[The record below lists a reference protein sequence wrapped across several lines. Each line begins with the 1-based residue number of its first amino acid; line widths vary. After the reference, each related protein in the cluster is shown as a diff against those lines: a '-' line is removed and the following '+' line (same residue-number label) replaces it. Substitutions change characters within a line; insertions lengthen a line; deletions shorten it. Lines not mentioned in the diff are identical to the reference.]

1 MPHTRFFSFSPR
13 LRLLILSLFFLL
25 LPVGCQKQ
33 DTDTQQQFDT
43 FLDDCFE
50 EFVTSDTLTLHF
62 KLSDPDAYGISENV
76 PPSFGD
82 YSVEQLTDQCERAG
96 QLLSELNTFD
106 PDDLDEESAFTW
118 QILKNALE
126 ASAASEEYILYTSP
140 FGTNGLQSQIT
151 VTLSEYYFDGEQ
163 DVKDY
168 LALARQVPDLFDQI
182 LSFEEKRREAGFISP
197 DFVLENTIEQIDQ
210 FLSASEDDNLLIS
223 SFEEKL
229 ENVPDLS
236 EDAKKTYRSNNRA
249 LVRQTILPAFVSLRD
264 ELEIYLV
271 DSTAPASQDQ
281 SDTGVNVSNKER
293 LCQYE
298 GGRDYYRLL
307 LSTVVGTDLSP
318 EECIDALETTLQDC
332 AADIIALTRDETGL
346 YTDYLTARPALTDT
360 QAILTELENDT
371 LIDFPEP
378 PEVSYTLKNVP
389 AALSSTSASAF
400 YLLPPIDSTEDNII
414 YINESRVSDEEQ
426 FSTLAHEGYPGHMY
440 QTNYY
445 MSTDP
450 EPIRFLLRCD
460 GYDEGW
466 GTYAQLYS
474 YRYLEFADTDRE
486 TEELLQQLYRDNDI
500 LSLALSSLSD
510 LYVNYENYTEEEL
523 ADYLSGYGVPEENV
537 RYIYEYVVEN
547 PTTCLSYS
555 IGWYELEQ
563 LRNSM
568 QEELG
573 SDFDNREFHEAVL
586 SCGSCPFSLLAKRV
600 SGLMSE

>member
-1 MPHTRFFSFSPR
+1 MPHTRFFSVSPR

-33 DTDTQQQFDT
+33 DADTQRQFDT

-82 YSVEQLTDQCERAG
+82 YSIEHLIDQCERAG
-96 QLLSELNTFD
+96 QLLSELNAFD

-140 FGTNGLQSQIT
+140 FGTNGLQSQIP

-182 LSFEEKRREAGFISP
+182 LSFEVKRREAGFISP

-236 EDAKKTYRSNNRA
+236 EEAKKTYRSNNRA
-249 LVRQTILPAFVSLRD
+249 LVRQTILPAFASLRE
-264 ELEIYLV
+264 ELEVYLV
-271 DSTAPASQDQ
+271 DSDTPASQDQ
-281 SDTGVNVSNKER
+281 SDTGVSASNKER

-307 LSTVVGTDLSP
+307 LSTAVGTDLSP
-318 EECIDALETTLQDC
+318 EECINALETTLQDC
-332 AADIIALTRDETGL
+332 AADIAALTRDETGL
-346 YTDYLTARPALTDT
+346 YTDYLTARPALTDA

-486 TEELLQQLYRDNDI
+486 TEELLRQLYRDNDI

-510 LYVNYENYTEEEL
+510 LYVNYDNYTEEEL
-523 ADYLSGYGVPEENV
+523 TDYLSGYGVPEENV
-537 RYIYEYVVEN
+537 RSIYEYVVEN
-547 PTTCLSYS
+547 PTTYLSYS

-586 SCGSCPFSLLAKRV
+586 SCGSCPFSLLAERV

>member
-1 MPHTRFFSFSPR
+1 MPHTRFFSFSLR

-33 DTDTQQQFDT
+33 DADTQRQFDT

-62 KLSDPDAYGISENV
+62 KLSDPDSYGISENV

-82 YSVEQLTDQCERAG
+82 YSVEQLADQCERAG
-96 QLLSELNTFD
+96 QLLSELNAFD

-118 QILKNALE
+118 QILKDALE

-140 FGTNGLQSQIT
+140 FGTNGLQSQIP

-182 LSFEEKRREAGFISP
+182 LSFEEKRRESGFISP

-210 FLSASEDDNLLIS
+210 FLSASEDNNLLIS

-249 LVRQTILPAFVSLRD
+249 LVRQTILPAFASLRD
-264 ELEIYLV
+264 ELEVYLV
-271 DSTAPASQDQ
+271 DSDTPASQDQ
-281 SDTGVNVSNKER
+281 SDTGVSASNKER

-332 AADIIALTRDETGL
+332 AADVIALTRDETGL
-346 YTDYLTARPALTDT
+346 YTDYLTARPALTDA

-486 TEELLQQLYRDNDI
+486 TEESLQQLYRDNDI

-547 PTTCLSYS
+547 PTTYLSYS

-586 SCGSCPFSLLAKRV
+586 SCGSCPFSLLAERV

>member
-118 QILKNALE
+118 QILKDALE

-140 FGTNGLQSQIT
+140 FGTNGLQSQVP

-236 EDAKKTYRSNNRA
+236 EEAKKTYRSNNRA
-249 LVRQTILPAFVSLRD
+249 LVRQTILPAFASLRE
-264 ELEIYLV
+264 ELEVYLV
-271 DSTAPASQDQ
+271 DSNTPASQDQ
-281 SDTGVNVSNKER
+281 SDTGVSASNKER

-346 YTDYLTARPALTDT
+346 YTDYLTARPALTDA

-486 TEELLQQLYRDNDI
+486 TEELLRQLYRDNDI

-523 ADYLSGYGVPEENV
+523 TDYLSGYGVPEENV
-537 RYIYEYVVEN
+537 RSIYEYVVEN
-547 PTTCLSYS
+547 PTTYLSYS

-586 SCGSCPFSLLAKRV
+586 SCGSCPFSLLAERV

>member
-140 FGTNGLQSQIT
+140 FGTNGLQSQIP

-249 LVRQTILPAFVSLRD
+249 LVRQTILPAFASLRD
-264 ELEIYLV
+264 ELEVYLV
-271 DSTAPASQDQ
+271 DSDTPASQDQ
-281 SDTGVNVSNKER
+281 SDTGVSASNKKR

>member
-33 DTDTQQQFDT
+33 DADTQRQFDT

-140 FGTNGLQSQIT
+140 FGTNGLQSQIP

-210 FLSASEDDNLLIS
+210 FLSASEDNNLLIS

-249 LVRQTILPAFVSLRD
+249 LVRQTILPAFASLRD
-264 ELEIYLV
+264 ELEVYLV
-271 DSTAPASQDQ
+271 DSDTPASQDQ
-281 SDTGVNVSNKER
+281 SDTGVSASNKKR

-360 QAILTELENDT
+360 QTILTELENDT

-486 TEELLQQLYRDNDI
+486 TEESLQQLYRDNDI

>member
-33 DTDTQQQFDT
+33 DADTQRQFDT

-140 FGTNGLQSQIT
+140 FGTNGLQSQIP

-210 FLSASEDDNLLIS
+210 FLSASEDNNLLIS

-249 LVRQTILPAFVSLRD
+249 LVRQTILPAFASLRN
-264 ELEIYLV
+264 ELEVYLV
-271 DSTAPASQDQ
+271 DSDTPASQDQ
-281 SDTGVNVSNKER
+281 SDTGVSASNKER

-332 AADIIALTRDETGL
+332 AADVIALTRDETGL
-346 YTDYLTARPALTDT
+346 YTDYLTARPALTDA

-474 YRYLEFADTDRE
+474 YRYLEFADTDPE
-486 TEELLQQLYRDNDI
+486 TEESLQQLYRDNDI

-510 LYVNYENYTEEEL
+510 LYVNYDNYTEEEL

>member
-140 FGTNGLQSQIT
+140 FGTNGLQSQIP

-197 DFVLENTIEQIDQ
+197 DFVLENTIEQINQ

-236 EDAKKTYRSNNRA
+236 EEAKKTYRSNNRA
-249 LVRQTILPAFVSLRD
+249 LVRQTILPSFASLRD
-264 ELEIYLV
+264 ELEVYLV
-271 DSTAPASQDQ
+271 DSDTPASQDQ
-281 SDTGVNVSNKER
+281 SDTGVSASNKKR
-293 LCQYE
+293 LCRYE

-547 PTTCLSYS
+547 PTTYLSYS

>member
-140 FGTNGLQSQIT
+140 FGTNGLQSQIP

-197 DFVLENTIEQIDQ
+197 DFVLENTIEQINQ

-236 EDAKKTYRSNNRA
+236 EEAKKTYRSNNRA
-249 LVRQTILPAFVSLRD
+249 LVRQTILPSFASLRD
-264 ELEIYLV
+264 ELEVYLV
-271 DSTAPASQDQ
+271 DSDTPASQDQ
-281 SDTGVNVSNKER
+281 SDTGVSASNKKR

>member
-1 MPHTRFFSFSPR
+1 MPHARFFSFSPR

-140 FGTNGLQSQIT
+140 FGTNGLQSQIP

-197 DFVLENTIEQIDQ
+197 DFVLENTIEQINQ

-236 EDAKKTYRSNNRA
+236 EEAKKTYRSNNRA
-249 LVRQTILPAFVSLRD
+249 LVRQTILPSFASLRD
-264 ELEIYLV
+264 ELEVYLV
-271 DSTAPASQDQ
+271 DSDTPASQDQ
-281 SDTGVNVSNKER
+281 SDTGVSASNKKR

-486 TEELLQQLYRDNDI
+486 TEESLQQLYRDNDI

-568 QEELG
+568 QEELD

-586 SCGSCPFSLLAKRV
+586 SCGSCPFSLLEKRV

>member
-33 DTDTQQQFDT
+33 DTDTQQQFDI

-140 FGTNGLQSQIT
+140 FGTNGLQSQIP

-197 DFVLENTIEQIDQ
+197 DFVLENTIEQINQ

-236 EDAKKTYRSNNRA
+236 EEAKKTYRSNNRA
-249 LVRQTILPAFVSLRD
+249 LVRQTILPSFASLRD
-264 ELEIYLV
+264 ELEVCLV
-271 DSTAPASQDQ
+271 DSDTPASQDQ
-281 SDTGVNVSNKER
+281 SDTGVSASNKKR

-298 GGRDYYRLL
+298 GGRGYYRLL

>member
-118 QILKNALE
+118 QILKDALE

-140 FGTNGLQSQIT
+140 FGTNGLQSQIP

-197 DFVLENTIEQIDQ
+197 DFVLENTIEQINQ

-236 EDAKKTYRSNNRA
+236 EEAKKTYRSNNRA
-249 LVRQTILPAFVSLRD
+249 LVRQTILPSFASLRD
-264 ELEIYLV
+264 ELEVYLV
-271 DSTAPASQDQ
+271 DSDTPASQDQ
-281 SDTGVNVSNKER
+281 SDTGVSASNKKR

-414 YINESRVSDEEQ
+414 YINESRVNDEEQ

-486 TEELLQQLYRDNDI
+486 TEESLQQLYRDNDI

-547 PTTCLSYS
+547 PTTYLSYS

-568 QEELG
+568 KEELG

-586 SCGSCPFSLLAKRV
+586 SCGSCPFSLLAERV

>member
-140 FGTNGLQSQIT
+140 FGTNGLQSQIP

-197 DFVLENTIEQIDQ
+197 DFVLENTIEQINQ

-236 EDAKKTYRSNNRA
+236 EEAKKTYRSNNRA
-249 LVRQTILPAFVSLRD
+249 LVRQTILPSFASLRD
-264 ELEIYLV
+264 ELEVYLV
-271 DSTAPASQDQ
+271 DSDTPASQDQ
-281 SDTGVNVSNKER
+281 SDTGVSASNKKR

-486 TEELLQQLYRDNDI
+486 TEESLQQLYRDNDI

>member
-33 DTDTQQQFDT
+33 DADTQRQFDT

-140 FGTNGLQSQIT
+140 FGTNGLQSQIP

-182 LSFEEKRREAGFISP
+182 LSFEEKRRETGFISP

-236 EDAKKTYRSNNRA
+236 EEAKKTYRSNNRA
-249 LVRQTILPAFVSLRD
+249 LVRQTILPAFASLRE
-264 ELEIYLV
+264 ELEVYLV
-271 DSTAPASQDQ
+271 DSNTPASQDQ
-281 SDTGVNVSNKER
+281 SDTGVSASNKER

-332 AADIIALTRDETGL
+332 AADVIALTRDETGL
-346 YTDYLTARPALTDT
+346 YTDYLTARPALTDA

-547 PTTCLSYS
+547 PTTYLSYS

-586 SCGSCPFSLLAKRV
+586 SCGSCPFSLLAERV

>member
-1 MPHTRFFSFSPR
+1 MPHTHFFSFSPR

-140 FGTNGLQSQIT
+140 FGTNGLQSQIP

-236 EDAKKTYRSNNRA
+236 EEAKKTYRSNNRA
-249 LVRQTILPAFVSLRD
+249 LVRQTILPSFASLRD
-264 ELEIYLV
+264 ELEVYLV
-271 DSTAPASQDQ
+271 DSDTPASQDQ
-281 SDTGVNVSNKER
+281 SDTGVSASNKKR

-486 TEELLQQLYRDNDI
+486 TEESLQQLYRDNDI

>member
-140 FGTNGLQSQIT
+140 FGTNGLQSQIP

-197 DFVLENTIEQIDQ
+197 DFVLENTIEQINQ

-249 LVRQTILPAFVSLRD
+249 LVRQTILPSFASLRD
-264 ELEIYLV
+264 ELEVYLV
-271 DSTAPASQDQ
+271 DSDTPASQDQ
-281 SDTGVNVSNKER
+281 SDTGVSASNKKR

-298 GGRDYYRLL
+298 GGRGYYRLL